1 MTPALLPRQS
11 GRWLP
16 SDLPY
21 PHQPHGM
28 PESFKPYR
36 HDLLRMHWNDE
47 RIILANPDILSE
59 THVPPEI
66 HARDAQMK
74 EIALCVRPVTE
85 GRKPLNC
92 WLHGK
97 PGVGKTATARW
108 VLRKLDDEAG
118 IRGVMRQNGEQGR
131 RRRTLGT
138 T

>member
-1 MTPALLPRQS
+1 
-11 GRWLP
+11 
-16 SDLPY
+16 
-21 PHQPHGM
+21 M